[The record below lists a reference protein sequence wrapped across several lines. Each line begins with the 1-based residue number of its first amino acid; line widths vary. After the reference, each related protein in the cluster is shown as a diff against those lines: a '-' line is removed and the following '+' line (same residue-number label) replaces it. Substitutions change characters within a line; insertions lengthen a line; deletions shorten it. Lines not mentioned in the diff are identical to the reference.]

1 MNSRRLMPAPP
12 GMATVTVLVNV
23 RKRRFQFFASIR
35 RRRQSPNPTADN
47 G

>member
-12 GMATVTVLVNV
+12 GTATVTVLVNV
-23 RKRRFQFFASIR
+23 RKGWFQFSRRFGA
-35 RRRQSPNPTADN
+35 ADS